1 VNKQLSAAR
10 ILLGSALLCAVADAL
25 CTLAGLRPMTA
36 AISGSLPDASHDPA
50 LVVVLGALCAACRL
64 AFLLLAPAF
73 VIAAALL
80 TAYNALAQVA
90 RQRLAQDGRDAA
102 AR

>member
-1 VNKQLSAAR
+1 VKQQLSAVR
-10 ILLGSALLCAVADAL
+10 ILLGLALLCAAADAL

-50 LVVVLGALCAACRL
+50 LVVLLGALCAACRL
-64 AFLLLAPAF
+64 AFLLFAPAF

-80 TAYNALAQVA
+80 TAYDALAQVA
-90 RQRLAQDGRDAA
+90 CQRLAQNGRNAA